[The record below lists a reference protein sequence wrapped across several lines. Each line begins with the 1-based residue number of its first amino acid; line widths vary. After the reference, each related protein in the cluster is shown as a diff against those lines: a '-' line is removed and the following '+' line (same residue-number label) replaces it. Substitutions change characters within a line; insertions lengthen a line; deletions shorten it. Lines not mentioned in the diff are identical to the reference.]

1 VLDSA
6 GSQDDFS
13 YSSQSQTLV
22 EVHTSSGGRSSNESI
37 CLEIL
42 SMLRRSFTHQE
53 PVRLTLYESL
63 SSTFSSN
70 AKLSGHILDL
80 LLDHFAKHYYEDDE
94 DLLPPLKLS
103 SCIAR
108 NESSDS
114 YIKREPLSDLL
125 NCLQLCTKQSIEW
138 EEKGVEQV
146 SHLKRLKKILRSISR
161 RLSTCD
167 LDDFELDKSGDYLM
181 TTSVGSKN
189 HLTAA
194 LLLEIYEV
202 ALDYTFSIEGV
213 SDASCNLLLDLFVK
227 YQSVLDVLTEKGGS
241 AGKKNLMRRRL
252 LSSSTTLLFLKSLFR
267 LGK

>member
-1 VLDSA
+1 
-6 GSQDDFS
+6 
-13 YSSQSQTLV
+13 
-22 EVHTSSGGRSSNESI
+22 
-37 CLEIL
+37 
-42 SMLRRSFTHQE
+42 
-53 PVRLTLYESL
+53 SL

-80 LLDHFAKHYYEDDE
+80 LLDHFTKHYYEDDE

-103 SCIAR
+103 SCMAR
-108 NESSDS
+108 NESSDT

-146 SHLKRLKKILRSISR
+146 SHLERLKKILRSISR

-202 ALDYTFSIEGV
+202 ALDYTFSIEGI

-227 YQSVLDVLTEKGGS
+227 HQSVLDVLTEKGGS

-252 LSSSTTLLFLKSLFR
+252 LSSSTTLLFLKSLF
-267 LGK
+267 